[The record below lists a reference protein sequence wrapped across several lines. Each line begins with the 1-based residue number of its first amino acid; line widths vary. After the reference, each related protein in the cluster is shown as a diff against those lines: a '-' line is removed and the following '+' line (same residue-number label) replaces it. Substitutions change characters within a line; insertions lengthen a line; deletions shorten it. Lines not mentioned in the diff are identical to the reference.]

1 MITLQDLND
10 IIGVDLNSVDENS
23 TMVEL
28 GVDSFKLMQLV
39 GFIEENTT
47 HRISEDKMY
56 TITMKD
62 VKKLIYG

>member
-56 TITMKD
+56 TITVKD

>member
-1 MITLQDLND
+1 MITLQDLNN

-23 TMVEL
+23 TMIEL

-56 TITMKD
+56 TITVKD

>member
-1 MITLQDLND
+1 MITLQDLNN
-10 IIGVDLNSVDENS
+10 IIGVDLNSVDENI

-56 TITMKD
+56 TITVKD